1 MFVADD
7 DDDDDDDDDE
17 GDEDGEND
25 ENVEDASN
33 RPSNYL
39 SIDLS
44 KTSKLKKHLSEHKNM

>member
-7 DDDDDDDDDE
+7 DDDDDED
-17 GDEDGEND
+17 DEDGEDD
-25 ENVEDASN
+25 EDVEDDSN

-44 KTSKLKKHLSEHKNM
+44 KTSKLEKHLTENKNM

>member
-7 DDDDDDDDDE
+7 GDDDDE
-17 GDEDGEND
+17 GDEDGDD
-25 ENVEDASN
+25 EDVEDVSN

-44 KTSKLKKHLSEHKNM
+44 KTSKLEKHLTEKKSPGPKA